1 MIVACREDEVKMVG
15 APMEDTLSFKPGTR
29 FAPAKIRQI
38 LPYLEY
44 NTIFGNALSPCDVGD
59 VELLRGEP
67 AENLRRIEEFL
78 KKIEAPWVMI
88 GGEHTATL
96 AALKALRPRTYIHI
110 DAHMDTRGEWPP
122 GQKLSHATFVRRAV
136 EELDIYV
143 IYIAV
148 RAFDDEELRY
158 AKSRGFYVVNGNR
171 GMSRGQV
178 LDALSTAS
186 GTTYVSLDLDVM
198 DPSEFPAVG
207 TPEAG
212 GLSFKALE
220 GLYVDVLLGAKPAA
234 VDLMEYSPPNDPL
247 DVGAAKVVRL
257 MLTAT
262 EILRKLRSRGS
273 S

>member
-1 MIVACREDEVKMVG
+1 MIAVCREDEVKMVG

-29 FAPAKIRQI
+29 FAPAKIRQV

-44 NTIFGNALSPCDVGD
+44 NTAFGNVYSPCDAGD
-59 VELLRGEP
+59 ADLLRGEP
-67 AENLRRIEEFL
+67 VENLRRIEGL
-78 KKIEAPWVMI
+78 LRRVGPPWVMI

-96 AALKALRPRTYIHI
+96 AALRALRPRTYIHI

-122 GQKLSHATFVRRAV
+122 GQKLSHATFVRNAV

-148 RAFDDEELRY
+148 RAFDDEELKY
-158 AKSRGFYVVNGNR
+158 AKSRGFYVVDGNR
-171 GMSRGQV
+171 EISRGQI

-212 GLSFKALE
+212 GLSFRDLE
-220 GLYVDVLLGAKPAA
+220 GIYIDVLLSVKPAA
-234 VDLMEYSPPNDPL
+234 VDLMEYSPPYDPS
-247 DVGAAKVVRL
+247 DIGAVKAVRL
-257 MLTAT
+257 MLTAVG
-262 EILRKLRSRGS
+262 ILRKLRSRGS

>member
-1 MIVACREDEVKMVG
+1 MISACREDEVKMVG

-44 NTIFGNALSPCDVGD
+44 NTVFGNAASPCDVGD

-67 AENLRRIEEFL
+67 VENLRRIEHL
-78 KKIEAPWVMI
+78 LRKVGPPWVMI

-96 AALKALRPRTYIHI
+96 AALRALRPKTYIHI
-110 DAHMDTRGEWPP
+110 DAHMDTRDEWPP
-122 GQKLSHATFVRRAV
+122 GQRLSHATFVRRAS

-158 AKSRGFYVVNGNR
+158 AKSMGFYVVDGNKKITR
-171 GMSRGQV
+171 SQV
-178 LDALSTAS
+178 LDALSTSS

-212 GLSFKALE
+212 GLSFKELE
-220 GLYVDVLLGAKPAA
+220 GLYIDILLNARPLAT
-234 VDLMEYSPPNDPL
+234 DLMEYSPPNDPL
-247 DVGAAKVVRL
+247 DIGATKAIRL
-257 MLTAT
+257 MLTSA
-262 EILRKLRSRGS
+262 EILRKIR
-273 S
+273 